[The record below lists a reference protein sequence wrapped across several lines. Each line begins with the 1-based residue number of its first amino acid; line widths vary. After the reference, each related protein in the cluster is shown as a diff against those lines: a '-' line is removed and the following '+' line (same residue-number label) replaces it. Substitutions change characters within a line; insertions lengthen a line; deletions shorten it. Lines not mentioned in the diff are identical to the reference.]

1 MPTQNDNAWRA
12 NIKAKGKEIQS
23 LIDQVLR
30 HLPSADPGN
39 QDNFNKLLSTTIQK
53 CKAMHDLFGPNLI
66 PDPLSHLT
74 QELNAWQKNL
84 HEPTHIKRII
94 GLYDPIGK
102 INGNEEEET
111 ASFTSILEK
120 HREDNTLQEFLA
132 ELISALEELLAEGDD
147 ILTNQAANELQRILN
162 EIRKRQ
168 KMSLADL
175 LPWVE
180 FAMTSAGAVIDTWS
194 GNPIATIAINAILS
208 AKKTQTRIR
217 ELFKIAHT
225 EFIDSLNLKGRAK
238 YEGEFGRAII
248 DATITSIEEAVKEPE
263 GLKKLPA
270 PQVEI
275 PQPQNLENTNNG
287 S

>member
-1 MPTQNDNAWRA
+1 MATPKDETWRT
-12 NIKAKGKEIQS
+12 NIKAKGTEIQG

-39 QDNFNKLLSTTIQK
+39 RDKFNELLSSTIQK
-53 CKAMHDLFGPNLI
+53 CKAMHDLFGPNLV
-66 PDPLSHLT
+66 PGPLSHLT
-74 QELNAWQKNL
+74 QELTSWQKNL
-84 HEPTHIKRII
+84 REPTHIKRII
-94 GLYDPIGK
+94 GFYEPIGK
-102 INGNEEEET
+102 INGNEDEET
-111 ASFTSILEK
+111 PSFTSILEK
-120 HREDNTLQEFLA
+120 HREDNSLQEFLA
-132 ELISALEELLAEGDD
+132 ELIAALEQLLAEGDD
-147 ILTNQAANELQRILN
+147 ILTNQAASELQRILN

-180 FAMTSAGAVIDTWS
+180 FAMTSAGAVIDACYGT
-194 GNPIATIAINAILS
+194 PIATIAINAILTG
-208 AKKTQTRIR
+208 KKTQTRIR

-248 DATITSIEEAVKEPE
+248 EASTETIEAAVREPG
-263 GLKKLPA
+263 GLKTLPA
-270 PQVEI
+270 PPVEN
-275 PQPQNLENTNNG
+275 PQTLHIENTTPN